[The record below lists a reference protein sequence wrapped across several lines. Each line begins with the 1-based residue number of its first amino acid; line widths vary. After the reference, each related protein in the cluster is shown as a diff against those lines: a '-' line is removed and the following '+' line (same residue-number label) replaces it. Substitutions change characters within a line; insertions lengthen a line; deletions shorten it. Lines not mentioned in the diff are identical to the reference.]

1 MSETGSEV
9 FVVLLSGISEGIRS
23 KFKSLRCKY
32 SIFAE
37 KLLRKMVN
45 KDVNMEEWQRKRKW
59 IFINLCI
66 GALAYGLSLNIYF
79 PTEYYYLKYTVKV
92 ENPDLY
98 FGLAQ
103 ASLFLSGVVCSIIGS
118 YYADYTKNIREI
130 CLFEDVLNVIGN
142 IMYTLYYSPYLIF
155 FGQLLIGT
163 TSARMTSTV
172 GEISRVYGSDKI
184 TQKLGILG
192 LIAVLGTLVGP
203 CTTFIFQYV
212 DICIGNWKWNIG
224 NMVGISMTAFYLFQ
238 FTFNYF
244 TLHNVSKEYTWKKE
258 FFVKPAIESSGIGYA
273 DETTP
278 LRKSGDDELSFKHKY
293 IISLKVLFG
302 NKHIFFCLAMVILQ
316 NYARG
321 LVKIVTPIKGDEY
334 LSWKQI
340 DIAKLWV
347 ISSAIGSIPSM
358 ILINILT
365 KYVNDFFLYLSTFI
379 VTILCLLL
387 MGLLPMLKH
396 DVKNVEIIFYCV
408 ATLYLMSN
416 GTFHILPRAILA
428 KFVPENIQSLAE
440 GFRNAL
446 FELAVFISGLS
457 VTLPATYLPQTMFA
471 MAVVIA
477 VSLAWYISEKRI
489 YRNIKVIDVN
499 YKDISAVCV
508 DETTA

>member
-1 MSETGSEV
+1 MPIIPS
-9 FVVLLSGISEGIRS
+9 LLKVILI
-23 KFKSLRCKY
+23 L
-32 SIFAE
+32 A
-37 KLLRKMVN
+37 
-45 KDVNMEEWQRKRKW
+45 DV
-59 IFINLCI
+59 
-66 GALAYGLSLNIYF
+66 
-79 PTEYYYLKYTVKV
+79 
-92 ENPDLY
+92 
-98 FGLAQ
+98 
-103 ASLFLSGVVCSIIGS
+103 
-118 YYADYTKNIREI
+118 
-130 CLFEDVLNVIGN
+130 
-142 IMYTLYYSPYLIF
+142 
-155 FGQLLIGT
+155 GT

-192 LIAVLGTLVGP
+192 LTAVIGTLVGP

-212 DICIGNWKWNIG
+212 NICIGNWNWNIG

-278 LRKSGDDELSFKHKY
+278 LRKSGDDELSSKHKY

-321 LVKIVTPIKGDEY
+321 LVKIVIPIKGDEY
-334 LSWKQI
+334 LSWKQT

>member
-1 MSETGSEV
+1 MSYV
-9 FVVLLSGISEGIRS
+9 
-23 KFKSLRCKY
+23 
-32 SIFAE
+32 
-37 KLLRKMVN
+37 
-45 KDVNMEEWQRKRKW
+45 
-59 IFINLCI
+59 
-66 GALAYGLSLNIYF
+66 LSLAATTLI
-79 PTEYYYLKYTVKV
+79 
-92 ENPDLY
+92 
-98 FGLAQ
+98 
-103 ASLFLSGVVCSIIGS
+103 
-118 YYADYTKNIREI
+118 YTKNIREI
-130 CLFEDVLNVIGN
+130 CLFEDVLNIIGN
-142 IMYTLYYSPYLIF
+142 IMYSLYHSPYLVP

-192 LIAVLGTLVGP
+192 LAAVIGTLVGP

-212 DICIGNWKWNIG
+212 NICIGNWNWNIG
-224 NMVGISMTAFYLFQ
+224 NMADISMTAFYLFQ

-244 TLHNVSKEYTWKKE
+244 TLHNVSEEYTLKKE
-258 FFVKPAIESSGIGYA
+258 FFVKPAIESSGIDYA

-278 LRKSGDDELSFKHKY
+278 LRKSGDDELSFKQKY
-293 IISLKVLFG
+293 IISLKALFG
-302 NKHIFFCLAMVILQ
+302 NKHILFCLAMVILQ

-321 LVKIVTPIKGDEY
+321 LVKIVTPRKEDEY
-334 LSWKQI
+334 LSWNQI

-379 VTILCLLL
+379 VAILCLLL

-396 DVKNVEIIFYCV
+396 DVKNAEIMFYYV

-416 GTFHILPRAILA
+416 DTFHILSRAILA

-457 VTLPATYLPQTMFA
+457 VTLPATYLPQTIFA
-471 MAVVIA
+471 MVVVIA

-489 YRNIKVIDVN
+489 Y
-499 YKDISAVCV
+499 
-508 DETTA
+508 

>member
-1 MSETGSEV
+1 MGD
-9 FVVLLSGISEGIRS
+9 
-23 KFKSLRCKY
+23 KN
-32 SIFAE
+32 
-37 KLLRKMVN
+37 VN
-45 KDVNMEEWQRKRKW
+45 IEEWRRKRKW
-59 IFINLCI
+59 MLINLCI
-66 GALAYGLSLNIYF
+66 GALAYSLSLNIYF
-79 PTEYYYLKYTVKV
+79 PTEYYYLKHSVKV

-103 ASLFLSGVVCSIIGS
+103 ASLFLSGVICSIVGS

-130 CLFEDVLNVIGN
+130 CLFEDVLNTIGN
-142 IMYTLYYSPYLIF
+142 IMYSLYYSPYLIL

-212 DICIGNWKWNIG
+212 DISIGNWKWNIG

-238 FTFNYF
+238 FILNYF
-244 TLHNVSKEYTWKKE
+244 TLHNVSKEYTLKKE
-258 FFVKPAIESSGIGYA
+258 FFVNPAIEKIGIEYA

-278 LRKSGDDELSFKHKY
+278 LRKSGDDELSFNQKY
-293 IISLKVLFG
+293 IISLKALFG
-302 NKHIFFCLAMVILQ
+302 NKHILFCLAMVILQ

-321 LVKIVTPIKGDEY
+321 LVKIVVPIKGDEY
-334 LSWKQI
+334 LNWKQT

>member
-1 MSETGSEV
+1 MGD
-9 FVVLLSGISEGIRS
+9 
-23 KFKSLRCKY
+23 KN
-32 SIFAE
+32 
-37 KLLRKMVN
+37 VN
-45 KDVNMEEWQRKRKW
+45 IEEWRRKRKW
-59 IFINLCI
+59 MLINLCI
-66 GALAYGLSLNIYF
+66 GALAYSLSLNIYF
-79 PTEYYYLKYTVKV
+79 PTEYYYLKHSVKV

-103 ASLFLSGVVCSIIGS
+103 ASLFLSGVICSIVGS

-130 CLFEDVLNVIGN
+130 CLFEDVLNTIGN
-142 IMYTLYYSPYLIF
+142 IMYSLYYSPYLIL

-192 LIAVLGTLVGP
+192 LTAVIGTLVGP

-212 DICIGNWKWNIG
+212 NICIGNWNWNIG

-238 FTFNYF
+238 FILNYF
-244 TLHNVSKEYTWKKE
+244 TLHNVSKEYTLKKE
-258 FFVKPAIESSGIGYA
+258 FFVNPAIENNGIEYA

-278 LRKSGDDELSFKHKY
+278 LRKSVDDELSFNQKY
-293 IISLKVLFG
+293 IISLKALFG
-302 NKHIFFCLAMVILQ
+302 NKHILFCLAMVILQ

-321 LVKIVTPIKGDEY
+321 LVKIVIPIKGDEY
-334 LSWKQI
+334 LSWKQT

>member
-1 MSETGSEV
+1 MGDKN
-9 FVVLLSGISEGIRS
+9 I
-23 KFKSLRCKY
+23 
-32 SIFAE
+32 
-37 KLLRKMVN
+37 
-45 KDVNMEEWQRKRKW
+45 NMEEWQRKRKW

-79 PTEYYYLKYTVKV
+79 PTEYYYLKNTVKV

-103 ASLFLSGVVCSIIGS
+103 ASLFLSGVICSIVGS
-118 YYADYTKNIREI
+118 YYADCTKNVREI
-130 CLFEDVLNVIGN
+130 CLIEDVLNIIGN
-142 IMYTLYYSPYLIF
+142 IMYTLYYSPYLILL
-155 FGQLLIGT
+155 GQLLIGT

-184 TQKLGILG
+184 TQKIGILG
-192 LIAVLGTLVGP
+192 LMAVLGTLLGP

-238 FTFNYF
+238 LTSNYF
-244 TLHNVSKEYTWKKE
+244 TLQNVSKEYTLKKE
-258 FFVKPAIESSGIGYA
+258 FFVNPAIESNGIESA

-278 LRKSGDDELSFKHKY
+278 LTKSGNEELSFNQKY
-293 IISLKVLFG
+293 IISLKALFG
-302 NKHIFFCLAMVILQ
+302 NKHILFCLAMVILQ

-321 LVKIVTPIKGDEY
+321 LVKIVIPIKGDEY
-334 LSWKQI
+334 LKWKQT

-347 ISSAIGSIPSM
+347 ISSVIGSIPSM
-358 ILINILT
+358 ILINVLT

-396 DVKNVEIIFYCV
+396 DVKEPEIMFYCT

-416 GTFHILPRAILA
+416 GTFHIPSRAVLA
-428 KFVPENIQSLAE
+428 KFVPENI
-440 GFRNAL
+440 
-446 FELAVFISGLS
+446 
-457 VTLPATYLPQTMFA
+457 
-471 MAVVIA
+471 
-477 VSLAWYISEKRI
+477 
-489 YRNIKVIDVN
+489 
-499 YKDISAVCV
+499 
-508 DETTA
+508 